1 MVKTL
6 RETIKSTI
14 KSHLKNKIGRVYGQC
29 LNAVDWIEGTVPSL
43 KEKDGLV
50 DLSMADVANGGI
62 VVGAG
67 LIEKPI
73 YIIRFQGLN
82 WFNAPIIINYACK
95 SKEIWNMP
103 CPILIRSIGMEGSIG
118 PVTGSSHHSIYFRMP
133 GIKIL
138 SPMTPKEYQKAY
150 KYFLKNQEVVY
161 LSEHTKSYNNSKE
174 LHDKIDRK
182 TDLIIFAI
190 SITRFQALKVRNY
203 FKKKNINISVANIFW
218 IKPFL
223 IKNQWIDI
231 LKKSKYGGLLLD
243 DDYVNGTAKS
253 LAYELSLNSKKEVQV
268 LGLED
273 RSAGFS
279 HSTDN
284 LSPNFDRIKKKIYN
298 IIKKK

>member
-14 KSHLKNKIGRVYGQC
+14 RTHLKNKIGKVYGQC

-95 SKEIWNMP
+95 SKEIWKIP

-133 GIKIL
+133 GIKII
-138 SPMTPKEYQKAY
+138 SPINK
-150 KYFLKNQEVVY
+150 
-161 LSEHTKSYNNSKE
+161 HTNNN
-174 LHDKIDRK
+174 HDVA
-182 TDLIIFAI
+182 II
-190 SITRFQALKVRNY
+190 
-203 FKKKNINISVANIFW
+203 
-218 IKPFL
+218 
-223 IKNQWIDI
+223 
-231 LKKSKYGGLLLD
+231 
-243 DDYVNGTAKS
+243 
-253 LAYELSLNSKKEVQV
+253 NS
-268 LGLED
+268 
-273 RSAGFS
+273 F
-279 HSTDN
+279 
-284 LSPNFDRIKKKIYN
+284 I
-298 IIKKK
+298 